1 MRRKLMTA
9 IALVAFAL
17 PVAADEKTSTADQQD
32 ARRISRFEQQVADKK
47 VLDANIQP
55 TDAALTDDKNPTNV
69 PLPPTPDDMSSGN
82 MLEVMNWLDE
92 TVAAMELN
100 GGDVGRLP
108 GNSFNTPGFL
118 SLSFA
123 ADRSEAIDLAGSEFP
138 ITNPAYIF
146 LDGLDN
152 NGAGAF
158 VIFSINGSIVFDPSA
173 PFDLGGTANDGNA
186 IAVDP
191 DLFRSGVNSVSAFVL
206 SPQGFGFTFAF
217 FRTNE
222 AELLLDVAE
231 NAGLTI
237 LVDAV
242 EAAGLTDALN
252 ADGPFTVLA
261 PTNEAFLALLADL
274 ELTAEELFANTEL
287 LTEVLTY
294 HVIPGRFTTDQ
305 LAANAPLA
313 TLEGT
318 AVNIEDTG
326 NGFVINPG
334 IPVAGDVNIIIEN
347 VRASNGIAQVIDTV
361 LLPPKSLL
369 ETAEDAG
376 LTILVDAVDAA
387 GLTETLNQPGPFTVF
402 APTNAAFE
410 QLLADLDLT
419 AAELFANTE
428 LLTTVLLYHVVP
440 GNLSAEELAAE
451 APFTTAQGSLV
462 NIVDNGGSFVVNP
475 GVAVNGDVNVALTN
489 VRASNGQAQVIDT
502 VLLPPADLLDT
513 AAAAGLTTLVDAVDA
528 AGLRDAL
535 TAEGQTFTVFA
546 PTNDAFAALLTDL
559 DLTAAEL
566 FADTELL
573 TTVLLYHVVNPVAG
587 IDGIVANGGTAT
599 LEGTNV
605 AAERNGDGTVVL
617 NGTINVLAED
627 VLASNGFAQVIN
639 GVLLP
644 AMNPGPQLAFG
655 FNADGSD
662 AQGLDGAAIDASQPF
677 FILLTP
683 LQPQDDI
690 SVVFFAL
697 NGSLVSLDLQPP
709 YFLNS
714 NFFGNATTPVNPISL
729 VNGTNLAT
737 AFIQTNDGRTITVN
751 ASFEISNLGTP

>member
-1 MRRKLMTA
+1 MHRKLVTA
-9 IALVAFAL
+9 FALLAFAL
-17 PVAADEKTSTADQQD
+17 PVTADEKKQIAIDPNSRGLSRTEQKLAD
-32 ARRISRFEQQVADKK
+32 EK
-47 VLDANIQP
+47 VPVENIKPAENLPQS
-55 TDAALTDDKNPTNV
+55 DVKPTNI
-69 PLPPTPDDMSSGN
+69 PLPPMPTDMSSNNVFG
-82 MLEVMNWLDE
+82 LIDWLDDTA
-92 TVAAMELN
+92 TVMELN
-100 GGDVGRLP
+100 GGDVGGLP
-108 GNSFNTPGFL
+108 SRSFNTPGFL

-123 ADRSEAIDLAGSEFP
+123 PDRSAANELGGAEFSL
-138 ITNPAYIF
+138 TDPAYIF
-146 LDGLDN
+146 LDGLGGN
-152 NGAGAF
+152 TAGTF
-158 VIFSINGSIVFDPSA
+158 VIFSINGSVVFDPTA
-173 PFDLGGTANDGNA
+173 PFDLGGTANDGTA

-191 DLFRSGVNSVSAFVL
+191 ELFRDGVNSVSAIIL

-217 FRTNE
+217 FGTNE
-222 AELLLDVAE
+222 GSLLLDVAE
-231 NAGLTI
+231 DAGLTI

-252 ADGPFTVLA
+252 SAGPFTVLA

-287 LTEVLTY
+287 LTQVLTY

-334 IPVAGDVNIIIEN
+334 IPVAGDVDIIIEN
-347 VRASNGIAQVIDTV
+347 VNASNGIAQVIDTV
-361 LLPPKSLL
+361 LLPPKNLL

-376 LTILVDAVDAA
+376 LTILVDAVEAA
-387 GLTETLNQPGPFTVF
+387 GLTDTLNQPGPFTVF

-419 AAELFANTE
+419 APELFANTE

-440 GNLSAEELAAE
+440 GNLSAEELAAGT
-451 APFTTAQGSLV
+451 PFTTVQGSLV
-462 NIVDNGGSFVVNP
+462 NIVDNGGNFVVNP

-535 TAEGQTFTVFA
+535 TAEGQSFTVFA
-546 PTNDAFAALLTDL
+546 PTNDAFATLLAEL
-559 DLTAAEL
+559 NLTAAEL

-573 TTVLLYHVVNPVAG
+573 TTVLLYHVVNPVAP
-587 IDGIVANGGTAT
+587 IDSIVANGGTAT
-599 LEGTNV
+599 LEGTDV
-605 AAERNGDGTVVL
+605 EAERNGDGTVVL

-627 VLASNGFAQVIN
+627 VLASNGFAQVID

-655 FNADGSD
+655 LNADGSD
-662 AQGLDGAAIDASQPF
+662 ALALDGAEVDAGQPF

-683 LQPQDDI
+683 LQPEEDI
-690 SVVFFAL
+690 TVVFFAL
-697 NGSLVSLDLQPP
+697 NGSFLSLDTQAP
-709 YFLNS
+709 YFLNDF
-714 NFFGNATTPVNPISL
+714 FFGNQPSPVNPARL

-737 AFIQTNDGRTITVN
+737 AFIQTAGGETITVN
-751 ASFEISNLGTP
+751 ATFEVSNLGTP